1 MIKKSSINF
10 EKFMKK
16 CISIQSERS
25 LTANELKNCFLLKNN
40 KSFGYDDNILLLY
53 LNFYVYI

>member
-1 MIKKSSINF
+1 
-10 EKFMKK
+10 MKK
-16 CISIQSERS
+16 CISIQSEPS

-40 KSFGYDDNILLLY
+40 MSFGYDDNILLLY